1 MLRSFSRF
9 QLCDTMDCSPP
20 DSSVSPSRNTGM
32 GCRALF
38 QGLFPTQG
46 SNPSLLHL
54 LHCRFFSLMPQ
65 GKPQIDYSL
74 IQTLQLELRHQVAQ
88 ERCQDIEIPFLSSQ
102 DPGAHFFFF
111 NAKVIMRYNQSSLG
125 ILQLWLSP
133 TIPKKE
139 EIFFH
144 FQVFSW
150 NCRLSLIKKQKVG
163 AWFKIY
169 HYRDFPGGSE
179 VKTLPSNARD
189 VGSIPGQAR
198 IPCDLWPKN

>member
-1 MLRSFSRF
+1 MTQWTVAHPAPLSLQAGILEWVAAPSSRGSSRPRDQTRVSGIFCIAHIFS
-9 QLCDTMDCSPP
+9 SP
-20 DSSVSPSRNTGM
+20 VS
-32 GCRALF
+32 
-38 QGLFPTQG
+38 
-46 SNPSLLHL
+46 
-54 LHCRFFSLMPQ
+54 Q
-65 GKPQIDYSL
+65 GKPQTDYSL

-102 DPGAHFFFF
+102 DPGAHFFFL
-111 NAKVIMRYNQSSLG
+111 NAKVIMTYNQSSLG

-133 TIPKKE
+133 TIPNKV

-144 FQVFSW
+144 FQVFIW

-179 VKTLPSNARD
+179 VKTLPSSARD

-198 IPCDLWPKN
+198 IPRDSWPKN